1 MPLQTTEIRQLLA
14 ERVEPILTNR
24 DAAFWHDVKRV
35 VEARG
40 RYLRKGSGIRNAAA
54 WDHAIRAL
62 SALRSDPEA
71 RLALDSAE
79 RLGGSRAVASMLA
92 ELGRKPREKLSPEE
106 KARRQRA
113 GVTKR
118 STKLGRQAEV
128 RLASARMTLAKA
140 QRAVVRAEALVQ
152 KWGDR
157 VRYHR
162 KHGNLPPEEEG

>member
-24 DAAFWHDVKRV
+24 DAPFWHDVKRV
-35 VEARG
+35 VDARG

-62 SALRSDPEA
+62 SGLRDPETRA
-71 RLALDSAE
+71 AVEAAE
-79 RLGGSRAVASMLA
+79 RLGGSRAVASIIA

-113 GVTKR
+113 GVSKR
-118 STKLGRQAEV
+118 STKLGRQAEA
-128 RLASARMTLAKA
+128 RLAAARMTLAKA
-140 QRAVVRAEALVQ
+140 QRAVARAEDLVK
-152 KWGDR
+152 KWGER

-162 KHGNLPPEEEG
+162 KNGNLPPEEEG